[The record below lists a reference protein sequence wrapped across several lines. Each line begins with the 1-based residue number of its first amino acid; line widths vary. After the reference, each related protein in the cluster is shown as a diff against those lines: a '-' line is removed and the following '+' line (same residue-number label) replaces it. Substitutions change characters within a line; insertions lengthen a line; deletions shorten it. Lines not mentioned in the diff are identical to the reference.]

1 MTNTTT
7 SGTTSGAGPR
17 RAALKL
23 LRHVLDG
30 GRPLDDGLEAALK
43 GLEGSDRAF
52 ARAIA
57 STALRNKGVIDH
69 LTGQFLNSPLRR
81 KAGGARHALLIGS
94 AELLF
99 LDTPP
104 HAAVS
109 EAVSL
114 VHSDKLSAAL
124 SGVVNAVLRKVDT
137 EGRALL
143 AALDRVQLNT
153 PRWLWSRWE
162 GQYGEA
168 RTRAIAQ
175 AHLAGAPI
183 DLTVAGDPALWAG
196 RLDGEVLPI
205 GSVRVS
211 RTGDVTDWPGFREGA
226 WFVQDMAA
234 SLPVRLMGDLADKTV
249 LDLCAAPGGK
259 TAQIA
264 AAGAHT
270 IAVDIN
276 EDRLDRVG
284 ENLARLNLDADL
296 VCADIREFETDPA
309 DAVLLDA
316 PCSATGTIRRHPDLP
331 WVKRPDDIKSLAT
344 LQAQCLEAAAKLVK
358 PGGMLVYCTCS
369 LERGEGEHQM
379 SRFLKDHPDFAVAP
393 VEKPEMPGLRSAITK
408 EGFVRTLPS
417 LLPDKGGMDGFF
429 IARLTKSR

>member
-1 MTNTTT
+1 MTNA
-7 SGTTSGAGPR
+7 SSSGAGPR

-23 LRHVLDG
+23 LRHTLDEA
-30 GRPLDDGLEAALK
+30 RPLDDGLEAALK

-69 LTGQFLNSPLRR
+69 VTGQFLNSPLRR
-81 KAGGARHALLIGS
+81 KASGARHALLIGA

-114 VHSDKLSAAL
+114 VHSDKMSAAL

-137 EGRALL
+137 EGRAMLEGL
-143 AALDRVQLNT
+143 DAAKLNT

-168 RTRAIAQ
+168 RTRAIAE
-175 AHLAGAPI
+175 AHSLGAPI

-211 RTGDVTDWPGFREGA
+211 RTGDVTAWPGFRDGA

-234 SLPVRLMGDLADKTV
+234 SLPVRLMGDLAGKTV
-249 LDLCAAPGGK
+249 IDLCAAPGGK
-259 TAQIA
+259 TAQLA
-264 AAGAHT
+264 AAGADVT
-270 IAVDIN
+270 AVDMN
-276 EDRLDRVG
+276 EERLERVG
-284 ENLARLNLDADL
+284 ENLARLNLDAAL
-296 VCADIREFETDPA
+296 VAADARHFEAEPA

-331 WVKRPDDIKSLAT
+331 WVKRPDDIKTLAM
-344 LQAQCLEAAAKLVK
+344 LQAQCLENAARLVK
-358 PGGMLVYCTCS
+358 KGGTLIYCTCS

-379 SRFLKDHPDFAVAP
+379 TAFLKAQPDFAIDP
-393 VEKPEMPGLRSAITK
+393 VQKSELPGLRSALTK

-429 IARLTKSR
+429 IARLVKSR